1 MNSTTEILEQR
12 LNTGPGPNP
21 TPILENHPTQSAA
34 TIDGLRSALFG
45 IPFIAAGGLLP
56 PSPFGAFSA
65 PRHPPNWGVC
75 ILGPLFVFGGLFFPF
90 NSLRRAPPDTRYFP
104 PPTPS

>member
-45 IPFIAAGGLLP
+45 IPFIAAGVWISLP
-56 PSPFGAFSA
+56 AFGVLSV
-65 PRHPPNWGVC
+65 RHHPPHWAVGT
-75 ILGPLFVFGGLFFPF
+75 LRPPFFFGGLFFLFP
-90 NSLRRAPPDTRYFP
+90 RPPRAAPQRAF
-104 PPTPS
+104 

>member
-45 IPFIAAGGLLP
+45 IPFIAAVSWGRPGRVGVSPLALARP
-56 PSPFGAFSA
+56 PFRRTHLRPRLFS
-65 PRHPPNWGVC
+65 R
-75 ILGPLFVFGGLFFPF
+75 GLFL
-90 NSLRRAPPDTRYFP
+90 SDLRPCR
-104 PPTPS
+104 PPT

>member
-21 TPILENHPTQSAA
+21 TPILENHPNQSAA

-45 IPFIAAGGLLP
+45 IPFIAAGVWIRLP
-56 PSPFGAFSA
+56 AFAVLSV
-65 PRHPPNWGVC
+65 RPPALNWATVVF
-75 ILGPLFVFGGLFFPF
+75 GPLFFFVGLFFLIHWLLGAAPRRRH
-90 NSLRRAPPDTRYFP
+90 LR
-104 PPTPS
+104 

>member
-21 TPILENHPTQSAA
+21 TPILENHPNQSAA

-45 IPFIAAGGLLP
+45 IPFIAAGVWISLAA
-56 PSPFGAFSA
+56 FGVLSVRQHAL
-65 PRHPPNWGVC
+65 NWAIA
-75 ILGPLFVFGGLFFPF
+75 ILGPLFFLGGLVFLI
-90 NSLRRAPPDTRYFP
+90 LRPPGAAPQSRDVLE
-104 PPTPS
+104 TPQ